1 MKLDFIKRAALQE
14 KPKDES
20 KLGFGKIFTDYML
33 MMKRDAKRGWYYAAI
48 EPFADLHLS
57 PAALVLH
64 YAQEVFEGLK
74 AYHAHDGRILLFR
87 PWENMKRMALSAARL
102 SMVPFDTE
110 FLLASIY
117 ELLKVEKDWIPK
129 TPGTSLYIRPT
140 YIGVDPF
147 VGVAAAEEYFLYV
160 ILSPVGA
167 YYPQGLAPVDI
178 FVESNYVRTV
188 RGGTGTTKA
197 GANYAISL
205 LAGEEA
211 HHKGFSQVLWLDGI
225 EKTYVE
231 EVGSMNIFFKIDGE
245 IITPALQG
253 SILPGVTRDS
263 IIRLA
268 KDMGIPVSERRI
280 SIYEIEE
287 AQENGKLEEVFG
299 SGTAAVVSPVGKLV
313 WGDKTVIVGDGGM
326 GKLTSRF
333 YDTLTGIQYGKLEDT
348 YGWTYELKV

>member
-1 MKLDFIKRAALQE
+1 MDLEFIKRETLKD
-14 KPKDES
+14 KPKDET
-20 KLGFGKIFTDYML
+20 KLGFGRIFTDYML
-33 MMKRDAKRGWYYAAI
+33 MMKRDNTRGWFYAAI
-48 EPFADLHLS
+48 EPFGDLSLS

-74 AYHAHDGRILLFR
+74 AYRGGGGRILLFR

-102 SMVPFDTE
+102 SMQPFDSD
-110 FLLASIY
+110 FLLNSIY
-117 ELLKVEKDWIPK
+117 ELVKREKDWIPAA
-129 TPGTSLYIRPT
+129 PGTSLYIRPT
-140 YIGVDPF
+140 YIGIDPF
-147 VGVAAAEEYFLYV
+147 VGVAAAEEYLLYV

-167 YYPQGLAPVDI
+167 YYPRGLEPVDI
-178 FVESNYVRTV
+178 FVENNYVRTV

-211 HHKGFSQVLWLDGI
+211 HQKGFSQVLWLDGV
-225 EKTYVE
+225 EKTYIE

-263 IIRLA
+263 IIRIA
-268 KDMGIPVSERRI
+268 RDKGMPVSEKRI

-287 AQENGKLEEVFG
+287 AQADGKLEEVFG

-313 WGDKTVIVGDGGM
+313 WGDKTIVVGDGGM
-326 GKLTSRF
+326 GQVTRML
-333 YDTLTGIQYGKLEDT
+333 YDTITGIQYGRIEDP
-348 YGWTYELKV
+348 YGWTYELK